1 MSWVHIIVH
10 DFSTLLA
17 FSDTRSVSGIYW
29 AGSGRALCHWL
40 IVTWF
45 IQTINYIY
53 NLMKVIYPLIFFK
66 KKKVIKFCFSTL
78 SWRRRARLRIFKF
91 EVMIKYNNL
100 DYCYVNCPAATSTA
114 VHITFA
120 ETSSV
125 SYLEGI
131 YLTPLEPTWSLN
143 FKMVACH
150 VIDYLWFFIS
160 FLLAVYGKA
169 IPSER
174 LNPIQKPP
182 ILILCVCAHKL
193 FLKFDGNEPASVPM
207 IMSN

>member
-1 MSWVHIIVH
+1 MWVE
-10 DFSTLLA
+10 STSSCMTFPHCLLFRTQGVCRA
-17 FSDTRSVSGIYW
+17 YIGL
-29 AGSGRALCHWL
+29 GRVEPNV

-53 NLMKVIYPLIFFK
+53 NLMKVIYPLIFFF

-91 EVMIKYNNL
+91 EVIIKYNNL

-114 VHITFA
+114 VHIKFA

-125 SYLEGI
+125 SYLDGI

-160 FLLAVYGKA
+160 FLLAVYGE
-169 IPSER
+169 SH
-174 LNPIQKPP
+174 PIGETQP
-182 ILILCVCAHKL
+182 
-193 FLKFDGNEPASVPM
+193 
-207 IMSN
+207 